1 MTSVTS
7 LWGRVPPLGRCQ
19 NMTLP
24 FRGAATLGTLGLSF
38 CTLNAWHR
46 ARAVSVRMG
55 LYAVNH
61 ARGGASLTNSKHTE
75 RSQNSAFWGRYS
87 GRKGSSRVGG
97 PSLGSPSKNAID
109 QKYNKTQ
116 IKTIIQSN

>member
-1 MTSVTS
+1 MTSVTC

-24 FRGAATLGTLGLSF
+24 FRGAATLGTLGFGF

-46 ARAVSVRMG
+46 ARAVSARMG

-61 ARGGASLTNSKHTE
+61 ARGGASLTNSKRTQ
-75 RSQNSAFWGRYS
+75 RSQISAH
-87 GRKGSSRVGG
+87 
-97 PSLGSPSKNAID
+97 LGAKQRA
-109 QKYNKTQ
+109 KRF
-116 IKTIIQSN
+116 